1 MSDLA
6 DGVCASPFPMETF
19 SAVTLNVLG
28 FGVVIME
35 ADTHRIVYAN
45 ERALHMGGYSL
56 DNIIGKPCHK
66 LLCPTEYGKCP
77 ITDQGQAVDNSERIL
92 LKADGEPLAIIKTVV
107 PVTLHGKR
115 YLIESLVDY
124 SAQKDIQ
131 EKLTQ
136 ANSKLKMEIGKR
148 EAMEDELKWIA
159 YRDPLTSLP
168 NRISFFDQLDQA
180 VQAAQQAEGR
190 LAVMFIDL
198 DRFKMINDTA
208 GHMVGDQLLI
218 AVADRLVDNL
228 RDEDVIA
235 RFGGD
240 EFAVMLNDIACQGM
254 LETIVEPL
262 LKSFQQPFK
271 IKDQIFF
278 VTPSIGLSLYPE
290 DGGDA
295 ETLLKIAD
303 IAMYK
308 AKDMGRNQ
316 WSFCTESV
324 KNDIAEWMLL
334 STQLHHALERN
345 EFVLYYQPQID
356 CNSHRMIGVEALIR
370 WNHPEQGIISPGK
383 FIPIAEQTGM
393 IHSIGEWVLRTACRQ
408 MKVWQKVGLPPIKV
422 AVNLSAVQFNNP
434 RIVQQV
440 TDILQETGLAPEFLE
455 LEITESVTINE
466 INSVV
471 HTLHSFKEKG
481 VLLSIDD
488 FGTDYSSLSYLKQ
501 LPIDKIKIAL
511 PFVQGIG
518 VNEKD
523 EAITKTIVV
532 LSKSLGLKVIAEGVE
547 TERQFVFLQ
556 QQACDEIQGYYY
568 YKPMPA
574 DELESILQQ

>member
-6 DGVCASPFPMETF
+6 DGVCTSPFPMEAF
-19 SAVTLNVLG
+19 SAATLNVLG

-66 LLCPTEYGKCP
+66 LLCPAEYGKCP

-92 LKADGEPLAIIKTVV
+92 LKADGESLAIIKTVV

-131 EKLTQ
+131 EKLTK
-136 ANSKLKMEIGKR
+136 ANNKLRMEIGKR

-356 CNSHRMIGVEALIR
+356 CNSHSMSGVEALIR

-408 MKVWQKVGLPPIKV
+408 MKVWQKAGLPPIKV
-422 AVNLSAVQFNNP
+422 AVNLSAVQINNP

-501 LPIDKIKIAL
+501 LPIDKIKIAM

-532 LSKSLGLKVIAEGVE
+532 LGKSLGLKVIAEGVE
-547 TERQFVFLQ
+547 TERQLAFLQ